1 MEKNNL
7 TRKLVIIAMFVAIE
21 VVLTRFLSIH
31 TPFARIGLGFLPI
44 AMLGIM
50 YGPLTAGL
58 SYAAGDLIGATLF
71 PTGPFFPGFTLTV
84 FLTGIVY
91 GSFLHKHGPR
101 SSNLVAASIMVVAI
115 RMGLDTLWLGILF
128 DDSYLALMPVR
139 LVKGL
144 IDIPLQIVLIP
155 LLWTVIAK
163 TPIKTQIDKSAA

>member
-1 MEKNNL
+1 MPSGNFFNL
-7 TRKLVIIAMFVAIE
+7 FSLLPLSVLFFVLNFIKFKISKDE
-21 VVLTRFLSIH
+21 LKDVLF
-31 TPFARIGLGFLPI
+31 GLLYTL
-44 AMLGIM
+44 LG
-50 YGPLTAGL
+50 
-58 SYAAGDLIGATLF
+58 
-71 PTGPFFPGFTLTV
+71 LTV

-115 RMGLDTLWLGILF
+115 RVGLDTLWLGILF

>member
-1 MEKNNL
+1 
-7 TRKLVIIAMFVAIE
+7 
-21 VVLTRFLSIH
+21 
-31 TPFARIGLGFLPI
+31 
-44 AMLGIM
+44 MLFR
-50 YGPLTAGL
+50 
-58 SYAAGDLIGATLF
+58 SLF

-84 FLTGIVY
+84 FLTGIAY

-115 RMGLDTLWLGILF
+115 RVGLDTLWLSILF

-163 TPIKTQIDKSAA
+163 TPIKTQIDKKCRIDKNKPMSPRTIKKLARSDIEQEMDYISVFNDIILALGSHQPLFLCLHQASLTLGD